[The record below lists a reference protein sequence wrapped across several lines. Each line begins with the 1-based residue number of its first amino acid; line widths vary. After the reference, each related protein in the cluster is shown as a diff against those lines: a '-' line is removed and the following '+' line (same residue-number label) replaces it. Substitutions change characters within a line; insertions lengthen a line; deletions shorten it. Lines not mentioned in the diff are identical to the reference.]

1 MVIRGGGVWTTA
13 VSALKDDLGGDFGRR
28 HPALAIAFARAA
40 IASNPDRHFDNE
52 MLLDVIHDARVD
64 LDLETGGDPA
74 EALFDWIEDRTQL
87 KEKGH
92 AEDKEMERLT
102 AKLNETLA
110 ALEEK
115 RQALRGNGAGARDG
129 RRAVGAGP
137 RFAHGW
143 PSDVRSGG
151 GLRRRGGGS
160 AATLA
165 RLGGRPEGGNWPV
178 SDRCGMLCPR
188 SPRRA
193 VTTQSGQSRLV
204 SDWPLSNPKRPGQG

>member
-52 MLLDVIHDARVD
+52 MLLDVIRDARVD
-64 LDLETGGDPA
+64 LDLEPGGDPA

-87 KEKGH
+87 KEKTH
-92 AEDKEMERLT
+92 AEDKEIERLT

-115 RQALRGNGAGARDG
+115 KQALRATEQALGMAGAQLEQARG
-129 RRAVGAGP
+129 SHTAGP
-137 RFAHGW
+137 QTFEAAAG
-143 PSDVRSGG
+143 SDAEEEAA
-151 GLRRRGGGS
+151 LRRLR
-160 AATLA
+160 
-165 RLGGRPEGGNWPV
+165 
-178 SDRCGMLCPR
+178 D
-188 SPRRA
+188 
-193 VTTQSGQSRLV
+193 
-204 SDWPLSNPKRPGQG
+204 